1 MSAEVVPAAPDVV
14 LNDATVAERQHRT
27 DKLRDLAHRRT
38 VRSIAAPTND
48 VLVRKRLRELSHPI
62 TLFGERP
69 QARRERLLSLLATQT
84 ADAKTLTAAPQQ
96 PLPAATAEAA
106 YRTVGSEQLR
116 AARLS
121 ITRFS
126 SANAVARLQR
136 LRAADDDTT
145 NSHASDER
153 FKSFRA
159 TASVVCSRRAVA
171 AVRIAASASGVIGV
185 ASWSGECAIYN
196 ARTAVCTHKLVGHA
210 AAATGIAFRN
220 VTTAALHVAT
230 ASMDGTA
237 ALWSVPAV
245 SVSDGDDE
253 NALVTITPA
262 ATLRA
267 HVGRCSRLA
276 FHVSGEY
283 LFSSGAD
290 CAVGMWDVNTA
301 QSLLH
306 QSGHAY
312 PTYALSAHPDGGLL
326 FSGDT
331 GGVGHCW
338 DVRIG
343 RAAMSLIGHADAIL
357 SADFHPD
364 GHVIATG
371 SADNSIRCWDIRSRR
386 CAYVIPA
393 HLRPVT
399 AVRWF
404 GAGDALISVSHDKTI
419 RAWNGH
425 TLACITQI
433 GQHERIIMSAD
444 ASAEENIIVTSS
456 FDRTWK
462 CWTNDAD
469 DAMRDTTES

>member
-1 MSAEVVPAAPDVV
+1 MSAEVVPAPADVV

-27 DKLRDLAHRRT
+27 DKLRDFAHRRT

-48 VLVRKRLRELSHPI
+48 VLVRQRLRELSHPI

-69 QARRERLLSLLATQT
+69 QARRERLLSLLATLT
-84 ADAKTLTAAPQQ
+84 AEAKTLTASPPH
-96 PLPAATAEAA
+96 PLPVATAESA
-106 YRTVGSEQLR
+106 YRSVGSAQLR
-116 AARLS
+116 TARLA

-136 LRAADDDTT
+136 LSVAGDDTT
-145 NSHASDER
+145 NSHASDQR
-153 FKSFRA
+153 FKSFRP

-171 AVRIAASASGVIGV
+171 AVRIAASAPGVIGV

-210 AAATGIAFRN
+210 AAATDIAFR
-220 VTTAALHVAT
+220 TSALHVAT

-237 ALWSVPAV
+237 ALWSAPAV
-245 SVSDGDDE
+245 SVSDGAEE
-253 NALVTITPA
+253 NAVVTITPA

-267 HVGRCSRLA
+267 HVGRCSRLT

-338 DVRIG
+338 DVRSG
-343 RAAMSLIGHADAIL
+343 RAAMTLIGHADAIL
-357 SADFHPD
+357 AADFHPD

-393 HLRPVT
+393 HLRSVT

-404 GAGDALISVSHDKTI
+404 GAGDALISASHDKTI

-444 ASAEENIIVTSS
+444 ASAEQNLIVTSS

-462 CWTNDAD
+462 CWTNEAD
-469 DAMRDTTES
+469 NTMRETTES